1 METFFYSALQYIL
14 DVLVATFHQLM
25 ILFGPLILLA
35 FLMHLI
41 SGYSARL
48 GARAFGPKTFFYLF
62 MLIGTAVHETSHA
75 IFALLF
81 GHKVTKIELF
91 SGDPTSE
98 NPGSVTHEY
107 NSKNLYQ
114 NMGNFFIGI
123 GPILFGSLFLFLLS
137 YLLFGFGYRHMVL
150 SNINIESFTEL
161 SSLKAI
167 GLSIVDNFGTYLHL
181 VFYGDRSSWWK
192 IVILIYLLYA
202 VGSSVSLSP
211 SDINGSASGFAV
223 FLVVLLLFN
232 LVTLWIGDFTLNF
245 FRTIGF
251 YFSGLYL
258 LLILS
263 VMINLIFI
271 LVLMIPVR
279 LFNRGG

>member
-1 METFFYSALQYIL
+1 METFWNSVLQYFL
-14 DVLVATFHQLM
+14 DVLIATFHQLL
-25 ILFGPLILLA
+25 IVFGPLIMLA

-41 SGYSARL
+41 SGHSARL
-48 GARAFGPKTFFYLF
+48 GARVFGPKTFFYLF
-62 MLIGTAVHETSHA
+62 MLIGTAVHETGHA

-91 SGDPTSE
+91 SGDPESN

-107 NSKNLYQ
+107 NSKNIYQ
-114 NMGNFFIGI
+114 NIGNFFIGI
-123 GPILFGSLFLFLLS
+123 GPILFGSFFLFLLS

-150 SNINIESFTEL
+150 SNITIEALTGL
-161 SSLKAI
+161 SSVKAI
-167 GLSIVDNFGTYLHL
+167 GFSIIDNFGSYLNL

-192 IVILIYLLYA
+192 IVILVYLLYA

-232 LVTLWIGDFTLNF
+232 LTTLWIGDFTLNF
-245 FRTIGF
+245 FRTISF
-251 YFSGLYL
+251 YFSGLYFL
-258 LLILS
+258 IILS
-263 VMINLIFI
+263 IMINLIFI
-271 LVLMIPVR
+271 LILLIPVK
-279 LFNRGG
+279 LFSR

>member
-1 METFFYSALQYIL
+1 METFFNSAIQYIL
-14 DVLVATFHQLM
+14 NALVATFHQLL

-41 SGYSARL
+41 SGHSARL
-48 GARAFGPKTFFYLF
+48 GARVFGPKTFFYLF
-62 MLIGTAVHETSHA
+62 MLIGTAVHETGHA

-91 SGDPTSE
+91 SGDPESN

-107 NSKNLYQ
+107 NSKNIYQ
-114 NMGNFFIGI
+114 NIGNFFIGI
-123 GPILFGSLFLFLLS
+123 GPILFGSFFLFLLS

-150 SNINIESFTEL
+150 SPLTLETLTEV
-161 SSLKAI
+161 SSLRAI
-167 GLSIVDNFGTYLHL
+167 GLSIIDNFGSYLSL

-192 IVILIYLLYA
+192 IVILVYLLYA

-223 FLVVLLLFN
+223 FLAVLLIFN
-232 LVTLWIGDFTLNF
+232 LATLWIGDFTLNF
-245 FRTIGF
+245 FRTISF
-251 YFSGLYL
+251 YFSGLYFL
-258 LLILS
+258 IILS
-263 VMINLIFI
+263 VMVNLIFI
-271 LVLMIPVR
+271 LLLMIPVK
-279 LFNRGG
+279 LFGRD